1 MTLDGVCYRVAPV
14 PFGNEPEGR
23 YIAWADEA
31 ILGTAASLVE
41 AQAICER
48 EAEDQSAARSA

>member
-14 PFGNEPEGR
+14 PSGSEPTGR
-23 YIAWADEA
+23 FIAWADES
-31 ILGTAASLVE
+31 ILGTAASLAE

-48 EAEDQSAARSA
+48 EAEDQSVARSA

>member
-1 MTLDGVCYRVAPV
+1 M
-14 PFGNEPEGR
+14 GNEPAGR

-41 AQAICER
+41 AKAICER
-48 EAEDQSAARSA
+48 EAEDQSAARTA